1 MKKIIFMGT
10 PDFAVPPLETLNEN
24 FEVSLVVSQKD
35 KLRNRKKLLPTPVK
49 QRALELGLEVVTP
62 DSVKSDEFFE
72 FVKEINPDFIVVVAF
87 GQIIDKRLIDF
98 MQGKILNIHA
108 SILPELRGSAP
119 INWAIVNGLEK
130 TGVSIMSIDVGLD
143 TGDVLDIEETEILES
158 DNAETLYERLSKM
171 GSNLIVKTIND
182 FENKYKNRVKQG
194 DNFSYAPMI
203 KKEMG
208 KLDFNDTSRNIFNKI
223 RGFYNW
229 PSTFCEYLGENI
241 KVHRAEISKENPN
254 EIVGTIFKVSD
265 DGIFVKTLD
274 GSIKLLEIQ
283 FSGKKRV
290 LVKDYLRGNS
300 IKVGEILK

>member
-49 QRALELGLEVVTP
+49 QRALELGLEVETP

-72 FVKEINPDFIVVVAF
+72 VVKEINPDFIVVVAF
-87 GQIIDKRLIDF
+87 GQMIDKRLIDF

-119 INWAIVNGLEK
+119 INWAIV
-130 TGVSIMSIDVGLD
+130 SIDVGLD

-158 DNAETLYERLSKM
+158 DNAETLYERLSEM
-171 GSNLIVKTIND
+171 GSSLIVKTIND
-182 FENKYKNRVKQG
+182 FENKYENRVKQG
-194 DNFSYAPMI
+194 DIFSYAPMI

-208 KLDFNDTSRNIFNKI
+208 KLNFNDTSRNIFNKV

-229 PSTFCEYLGENI
+229 PSTFCEYMGENI
-241 KVHRAEISKENPN
+241 KIHRAEISKENPN

>member
-72 FVKEINPDFIVVVAF
+72 IVKEINPDFIVVVAF

-98 MQGKILNIHA
+98 MHGKILNIHA

-143 TGDVLDIEETEILES
+143 TGDVLDIEETEISDL

-171 GSNLIVKTIND
+171 GSTINN
-182 FENKYKNRVKQG
+182 FENKYENRVKQG
-194 DNFSYAPMI
+194 DKFSYAPMI

-229 PSTFCEYLGENI
+229 PSTFCEYMEENI

-254 EIVGTIFKVSD
+254 ENVGTIFKVSD
-265 DGIFVKTLD
+265 DGIFVKTMD